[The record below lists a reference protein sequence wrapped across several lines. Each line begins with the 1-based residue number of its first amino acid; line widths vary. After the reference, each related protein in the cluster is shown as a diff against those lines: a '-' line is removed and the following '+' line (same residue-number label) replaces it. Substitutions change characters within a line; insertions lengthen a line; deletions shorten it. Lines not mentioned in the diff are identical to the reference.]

1 VLFHEQTIN
10 MKEEIPL
17 EANAIKHPETVAANI
32 ERK

>member
-17 EANAIKHPETVAANI
+17 EAIAGKRPETGAANI